1 MTEKKNETVSLREAS
16 MASFEETKVELID
29 EDTDDIGAKYIHLI
43 KDGYTK
49 KELKWAKLKVDL
61 NLVPFLWLNVSIAAM
76 DKVTSSTAALYGLK
90 TDLHLKGD
98 EYSWIGSS
106 FYFGYLIFCF
116 PAGWLLQR
124 FPLIT
129 VGSVAFVIWGCIL
142 IGSGFCKSFVP
153 MIVTRVLLGM
163 FESPVVAMTL
173 LVISGFYT
181 REEQPLRTGLM
192 YTGLST
198 IFTGPIGYAVGGY
211 KEHWFQPWRSFYWIT
226 GGMSIAWGIIIY
238 FLLPSSPVNC
248 FWLSEKEKA
257 IIIHQVKKNQTGIKS
272 EHWKWSQ
279 FREALL
285 DPKVWAMFWF
295 QIFISIPNG
304 GLTNFSPLIVK
315 GLGWSSRYS
324 ALLGTVNGV
333 MQTASSWMTTFMIY
347 FIERKWPNSKARGL
361 VMIGNLIPA
370 LVATILLYTLPFS
383 NAKGR
388 LISMYFAF
396 FYLGPYI
403 ASLTLIQA
411 NTAGYTKK
419 VTCNA
424 IYFVAYS
431 VSNIIGPQFFK
442 ESQAP
447 QYPLGIG
454 SIFGAYALS
463 VISLVIYMLLCYWDN
478 RRREAKDPGGL
489 KAEDHQDT
497 DFKDLTDLQN
507 VHFRYKW

>member
-1 MTEKKNETVSLREAS
+1 MAEKLAGNVSVKDIS
-16 MASFEETKVELID
+16 MASVEEAPSVVVE
-29 EDTDDIGAKYIHLI
+29 EGDDIGAQYVHLI

-49 KELKWAKLKVDL
+49 KELHKARWKVDL

-76 DKVTSSTAALYGLK
+76 DKVTSATAALYGLK
-90 TDLHLKGD
+90 TDLNLKGD

-106 FYFGYLIFCF
+106 FYFGYLLFCF
-116 PAGWLLQR
+116 PAGWLLQK
-124 FPLIT
+124 FPIIT
-129 VGSVAFVIWGCIL
+129 VGSVCFILWGFIL
-142 IGSGFCKSFVP
+142 IGSGFAKAFVP
-153 MIVTRVLLGM
+153 MIVSRVLLGVL
-163 FESPVVAMTL
+163 ESPVVAMTL
-173 LVISGFYT
+173 LVISSFYT
-181 REEQPLRTGLM
+181 REDQPLRTGLM

-198 IFTGPIGYAVGGY
+198 LFTGPIGYAVGGY
-211 KEHWFQPWRSFYWIT
+211 TNVSYSPWRAFYWIT
-226 GGMSIAWGIIIY
+226 GAMSIGWGVIIY

-272 EHWKWSQ
+272 KKWKWEQ
-279 FREALL
+279 FKEALL
-285 DPKVWAMFWF
+285 DPKVWVMFFF

-333 MQTASSWMTTFMIY
+333 MQTASSWFTTFTIF
-347 FIERKWPNSKARGL
+347 FIEKKWPNAKSRGF
-361 VMIGNLIPA
+361 VMIGYLVPA
-370 LVATILLYTLPFS
+370 LISAILLYKLPYT
-383 NAKGR
+383 NYTGR
-388 LISMYFAF
+388 LVSLYFSF

-424 IYFVAYS
+424 LYFIAYS

-442 ESQAP
+442 SDQAP
-447 QYPLGIG
+447 SYSLGIG
-454 SIFGAYALS
+454 AIFGAYALS
-463 VISLVIYMLLCYWDN
+463 IFSLVMYMFLCYRDN
-478 RRREAKDPGGL
+478 CRREEKDPDAL
-489 KAEDHQDT
+489 KVEEHHDT

-507 VHFRYKW
+507 IHFRYKW